1 MPIWALIITIL
12 CYVIVAKLKAINQIS
27 LHGQH
32 HGVQIYWCMFYCKN
46 CLWTNIMYDELN
58 ANE

>member
-12 CYVIVAKLKAINQIS
+12 CYVIVAKLKAINQVS

-32 HGVQIYWCMFYCKN
+32 HGVQIYWCMFYCKT
-46 CLWTNIMYDELN
+46 CLWTNIMYDEF
-58 ANE
+58 